1 MYSNVS
7 KTQKMV
13 GTGVLAAIV
22 VLLQLLSTF
31 GIHVGPVPISLVLVP
46 IAIGAILYGPGA
58 GAFLGAVFGAVVLG
72 MILGGLDP
80 ASMAMLQFNAPATVI
95 TCFGKGIAAGWVA
108 GMVFKA
114 FEKIKQRQLGVI
126 IGTLLCPVVNT
137 GLYVLMVITI
147 FRPLMENEQ
156 VKGVGAVFVALMGLI
171 MVNVIS
177 EIVITVV
184 LTPVVLQIVKI
195 ITRASSTSTVNA

>member
-1 MYSNVS
+1 M
-7 KTQKMV
+7 
-13 GTGVLAAIV
+13 
-22 VLLQLLSTF
+22 
-31 GIHVGPVPISLVLVP
+31 
-46 IAIGAILYGPGA
+46 
-58 GAFLGAVFGAVVLG
+58 FGAVVLG

-95 TCFGKGIAAGWVA
+95 TCFGKGIAAGWVS

-195 ITRASSTSTVNA
+195 ITRASGTSTVNA

>member
-22 VLLQLLSTF
+22 ILLQLLSTF

-46 IAIGAILYGPGA
+46 IALGAILYGPAA

-72 MILGGLDP
+72 MILAGLDP
-80 ASMAMLQFNAPATVI
+80 ASMAMLNFNAPATVI
-95 TCFGKGIAAGWVA
+95 TCFGKGIAAGWISGIVYQ
-108 GMVFKA
+108 GFK
-114 FEKIKQRQLGVI
+114 KIKQGYIGVI
-126 IGTLLCPVVNT
+126 VGTLLCPVVNT
-137 GLYVLMVITI
+137 GLYVLMVCTV
-147 FRPLMENEQ
+147 FRPLMENEA
-156 VKGVGAVFVALMGLI
+156 VKGIGAVFVALMGLI
-171 MVNVIS
+171 MINFIS

-184 LTPVVLQIVKI
+184 LTPVVLQIVRI
-195 ITRASSTSTVNA
+195 VTRASSTSTVNA

>member
-1 MYSNVS
+1 
-7 KTQKMV
+7 
-13 GTGVLAAIV
+13 
-22 VLLQLLSTF
+22 
-31 GIHVGPVPISLVLVP
+31 
-46 IAIGAILYGPGA
+46 
-58 GAFLGAVFGAVVLG
+58 
-72 MILGGLDP
+72 
-80 ASMAMLQFNAPATVI
+80 
-95 TCFGKGIAAGWVA
+95 
-108 GMVFKA
+108 MVFKA

-195 ITRASSTSTVNA
+195 ITRASGTSTVNA

>member
-95 TCFGKGIAAGWVA
+95 TCFGKGIAAGWVS

-114 FEKIKQRQLGVI
+114 FDKIKQRQLGVI

-195 ITRASSTSTVNA
+195 ITRASGTSTVNA